1 MKYKIDIWQ
10 YGNIVESYESDDIK
24 EIVNWYKENWSSA
37 YEQGLCSIDVYE
49 PRKDIPFEEAVKL
62 GFF

>member
-10 YGNIVESYESDDIK
+10 YGNIVESYESNDI
-24 EIVNWYKENWSSA
+24 EEVVDWYKENWFSA
-37 YEQGLCSIDVYE
+37 YECGLCTIDVYE
-49 PRKDIPFEEAVKL
+49 PRRDIPFEEAVKL

>member
-10 YGNIVESYESDDIK
+10 YGNIVESYESNDI
-24 EIVNWYKENWSSA
+24 EEVVDWYKENWFNA
-37 YEQGLCSIDVYE
+37 YEHGLCTIDVYE
-49 PRKDIPFEEAVKL
+49 PRRDIPFEEALKL

>member
-10 YGNIVESYESDDIK
+10 YGNIVESYESNDI
-24 EIVNWYKENWSSA
+24 EEVVDWYKENWFNA
-37 YEQGLCSIDVYE
+37 YEYGLCTIDVYE
-49 PRKDIPFEEAVKL
+49 PRRDIPFEEAVKL